1 MGVVIHE
8 FEVSP
13 TSQPAPAAA
22 PAAPDGGAASPAP
35 RPRPADAQQLTVER
49 RERALRLF
57 AH

>member
-13 TSQPAPAAA
+13 TTQPAPAAA
-22 PAAPDGGAASPAP
+22 PAAPDGDVASRVP
-35 RPRPADAQQLTVER
+35 RPRPADAQRLTVER